1 MNHTAWDHYSDL
13 PAPAA
18 YAESTERPYIQLTR
32 DEWNQV
38 HNALCQAESMCR
50 NVFDVLKNGPELREA
65 LDGIRRSLAPAY
77 QQDTEQFDRQFD
89 LYRHVQD
96 THGFAS
102 TWSMYDVT
110 DFDAPHPFRSDVF
123 VKYRDHWGNNEDR
136 HYPVQG
142 TTWLDIWRA
151 ADLAI
156 QESGDGHHAFIEGFR
171 QDPRDPTKIY
181 LQTGS

>member
-18 YAESTERPYIQLTR
+18 YAESAERPYIQLTR
-32 DEWNQV
+32 EEWSQI
-38 HNALCQAESMCR
+38 HNAVCRAESMYES
-50 NVFDVLKNGPELREA
+50 VFDVLKNGPEMREV
-65 LDGIRRSLAPAY
+65 LNGIRQSLAPAY

-96 THGFAS
+96 THGFTS
-102 TWSMYDVT
+102 IWSMYDVQE
-110 DFDAPHPFRSDVF
+110 FSAPHPYPSDVF
-123 VKYRDHWGNNEDR
+123 IKYRDHWGDNEDR
-136 HYPVQG
+136 HYPVNG
-142 TTWLDIWRA
+142 PTWLDVWRA

-156 QESGDGHHAFIEGFR
+156 QESGDNHHAFIEGFR
-171 QDPRDPTKIY
+171 QDSRDATIIY

>member
-1 MNHTAWDHYSDL
+1 MNNVNWDHYSDL
-13 PAPAA
+13 PSPAA
-18 YAESTERPYIQLTR
+18 YTEPPYIQLTR
-32 DEWNQV
+32 DEWARV

-65 LDGIRRSLAPAY
+65 LDGIRRSLEPAY
-77 QQDTEQFDRQFD
+77 RQDSEQFDRQFD

-102 TWSMYDVT
+102 IWSMYGVT

-123 VKYRDHWGNNEDR
+123 VKYRDHWGDTEDR

-142 TTWLDIWRA
+142 TTWLDIWHA

-156 QESGDGHHAFIEGFR
+156 QASGDGHHAFIEGFR
-171 QDPRDPTKIY
+171 QDPRDPTIIY